1 MRRDIL
7 LIGGGRDGV
16 MVSVDTQALSLD
28 VPKWDGGH
36 DRYMLT
42 QFPGGITVGLHD
54 GMTPSEGL
62 NRVLKAYS
70 ESRAIDS
77 GVSIRGR
84 KVFIE
89 KCDSKAEDDY
99 NGGLIRQLI
108 QQQGIPS

>member
-1 MRRDIL
+1 MRTNIL
-7 LIGGGRDGV
+7 LIGGCRDGAV
-16 MVSVDTQALSLD
+16 VSLD
-28 VPKWDGGH
+28 ARALWRDIPRRDGGH
-36 DRYMLT
+36 DRYMLE
-42 QFPGGITVGLHD
+42 QFPCGITVGVHE
-54 GMTPSEGL
+54 GMTTSEGVK
-62 NRVLKAYS
+62 RVCEAYA